1 MRIGPDCDDISLMI
15 ECLGSAR
22 KRVNTQ
28 AQRGRMSKEAKARTM
43 DRWGQSLTYVASH
56 HPREIERSTDTKKG
70 YRRGARFSRA
80 DCEPGS
86 TSMESE
92 RDCEIRRGLEENRT

>member
-1 MRIGPDCDDISLMI
+1 
-15 ECLGSAR
+15 
-22 KRVNTQ
+22 
-28 AQRGRMSKEAKARTM
+28 MSKEAKARTM

-80 DCEPGS
+80 DCEP
-86 TSMESE
+86 EKV
-92 RDCEIRRGLEENRT
+92 RHQWRVREIVKFVEALRKTEPDSPFGG